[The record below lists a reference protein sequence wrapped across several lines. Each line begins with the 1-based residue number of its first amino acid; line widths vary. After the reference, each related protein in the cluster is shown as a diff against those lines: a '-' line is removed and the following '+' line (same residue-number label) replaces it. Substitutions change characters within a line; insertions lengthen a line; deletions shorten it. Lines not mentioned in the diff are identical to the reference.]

1 MDKQLILMDEQR
13 KSMETTLGE
22 DAMKIIEWKTKD
34 LEYDI
39 NVVDKAIVG
48 FEKISNSERSAVVD
62 KMLSNS
68 IPCYREFVCER
79 KSQSTWQTSLL
90 SYFEILPQPPQPLA
104 TTTQINQ

>member
-1 MDKQLILMDEQR
+1 MDKQLILMVEQR

-22 DAMKIIEWKTKD
+22 NAMKIFEWKTKD

-39 NVVDKAIVG
+39 NVDKAMAG

-68 IPCYREFVCER
+68 IPCYREFGCER

-90 SYFEILPQPPQPLA
+90 SWFEILPRPTQP
-104 TTTQINQ
+104 